1 MCIFK
6 RYTDFI
12 QFSLPPSRAP
22 VMAELT
28 MTPTVPVL
36 FLYKNQL
43 FCKKK
48 ICIISLQRLNY
59 CQSCIVTH
67 YCKEH
72 FV

>member
-48 ICIISLQRLNY
+48 FALYPGND
-59 CQSCIVTH
+59 
-67 YCKEH
+67 
-72 FV
+72 

>member
-43 FCKKK
+43 FCKKNLHYIPATIK
-48 ICIISLQRLNY
+48 LLPKLY
-59 CQSCIVTH
+59 CHTLL
-67 YCKEH
+67 
-72 FV
+72 